1 MSLISLFNLIINSEE
16 QKTENWILLLNELK
30 ENKEK

>member
-1 MSLISLFNLIINSEE
+1 MSSISLFNLIINSEE

>member
-1 MSLISLFNLIINSEE
+1 MSLISLFNLIICSEE